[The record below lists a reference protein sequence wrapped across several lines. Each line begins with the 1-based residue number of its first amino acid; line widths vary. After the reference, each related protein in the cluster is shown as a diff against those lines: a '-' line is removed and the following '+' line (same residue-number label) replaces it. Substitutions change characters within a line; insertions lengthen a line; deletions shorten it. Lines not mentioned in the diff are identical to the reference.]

1 MPKISIIM
9 GAYNCQDTVCES
21 IDSILAQTFTDWEF
35 IICDD
40 ASTDETLMVLNRY
53 KTNYPDKFVILHNE
67 NNMMLAGSLNRCLK
81 VAKGK
86 YIARMDADDLSE
98 PTRLQKQ
105 YDYLENNPN
114 MDLVGT
120 FMQGFDDEGL
130 KDIVPIKID
139 PVDVDLPKANPFH
152 HATIMMK
159 KSVYDELNGYTV
171 SKRTRRVEDVDL
183 WFRFFSKGFKGHTI
197 SEPLY
202 LVRIDEG
209 AYKRR
214 KIRYSFDASMV
225 LFNGI
230 KLLGLSPKYYI
241 YTLKP
246 IISQFIPKKLKIYYR
261 IYKHG
266 DNQSD

>member
-40 ASTDETLMVLNRY
+40 ASTDETLTVLNRY

-105 YDYLENNPN
+105 YEYLENNPD

-120 FMQGFDDEGL
+120 FMQGFDDE
-130 KDIVPIKID
+130 KIFNEGISLLYD
-139 PVDVDLPKANPFH
+139 YFA
-152 HATIMMK
+152 ISCRY
-159 KSVYDELNGYTV
+159 SVFVN
-171 SKRTRRVEDVDL
+171 
-183 WFRFFSKGFKGHTI
+183 
-197 SEPLY
+197 
-202 LVRIDEG
+202 EG
-209 AYKRR
+209 ACP
-214 KIRYSFDASMV
+214 YSVGQVDEQRGFY
-225 LFNGI
+225 G
-230 KLLGLSPKYYI
+230 
-241 YTLKP
+241 
-246 IISQFIPKKLKIYYR
+246 
-261 IYKHG
+261 
-266 DNQSD
+266 

>member
-1 MPKISIIM
+1 MPKVSIIM
-9 GAYNCQDTVCES
+9 GAYNCQNTICES

-40 ASTDETLMVLNRY
+40 ASTDETLKILNQY
-53 KTNYPDKFVILHNE
+53 KANYPDKFIILHNDT
-67 NNMMLAGSLNRCLK
+67 NIMLAGSLNKCLK
-81 VAKGK
+81 VANGK
-86 YIARMDADDLSE
+86 YIARMDADDLSV

-105 YDYLENNPN
+105 YDFLENNC
-114 MDLVGT
+114 DIDVVGT
-120 FMQGFDDEGL
+120 FMQGFDNNGL
-130 KDIVPIKID
+130 KDIVPIKLN
-139 PVDVDLPKANPFH
+139 PVDIDLPKGNPFH

-159 KSVYDELNGYTV
+159 KSVYDKLNGYTV
-171 SKRTRRVEDVDL
+171 SETTRRVEDVDL
-183 WFRFFSKGFKGHTI
+183 WFRFFSKGFKGTTI
-197 SEPLY
+197 PEPLY

-214 KIRYSFDASMV
+214 KIKYSFDASKV

-230 KLLGLSPKYYI
+230 KLLHLPPKYYI

-266 DNQSD
+266 DNQRD